1 MCLLFFE
8 IFQKLAY
15 GFKFLFHLPLAYD
28 NEFLNIFKIID
39 KVIMSNNDDDDDSK
53 EKFEEKITNSIQ
65 GILRLT
71 ILVNI

>member
-1 MCLLFFE
+1 LFFE

-15 GFKFLFHLPLAYD
+15 SFKFLFHLPLAYD
-28 NEFLNIFKIID
+28 YEFLNILKITDI
-39 KVIMSNNDDDDDSK
+39 VTMSNNDDDVDDSK

-71 ILVNI
+71 ILVNF

>member
-1 MCLLFFE
+1 MILNFKYFE
-8 IFQKLAY
+8 NNRYI
-15 GFKFLFHLPLAYD
+15 
-28 NEFLNIFKIID
+28 
-39 KVIMSNNDDDDDSK
+39 VIMSNNYYDDSK